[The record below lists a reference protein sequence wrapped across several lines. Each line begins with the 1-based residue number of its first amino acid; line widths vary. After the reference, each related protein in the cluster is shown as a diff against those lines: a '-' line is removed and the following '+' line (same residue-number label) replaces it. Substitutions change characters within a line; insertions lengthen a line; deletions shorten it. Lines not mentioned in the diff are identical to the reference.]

1 MTIFFLKKMKNVFFE
16 VLEQGKINITQVIL
30 QEFVGTPPPG
40 ENTST
45 RVPESRQI
53 HLIYA

>member
-1 MTIFFLKKMKNVFFE
+1 MKNVFFE